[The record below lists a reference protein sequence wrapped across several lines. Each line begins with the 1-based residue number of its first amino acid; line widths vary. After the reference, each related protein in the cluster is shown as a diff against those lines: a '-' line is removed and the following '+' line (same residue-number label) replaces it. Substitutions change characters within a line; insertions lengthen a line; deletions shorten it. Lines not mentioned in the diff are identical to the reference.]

1 MLQPQDLALTI
12 LGAYVR
18 RPQQRTWSGA
28 MVEVLREFEFS
39 IEASRAALA
48 RLATRGLL
56 ERHRDGRFV
65 SYSLSPSAQE
75 LLADGDRRIF
85 SFGRTVA
92 RGDVWTF
99 LWHGLPEARRLERT
113 RLATQLRFL
122 GFGSLQD
129 GVWVAASDREPEV
142 LRLLARLEIGDF
154 ASVFSGRLS
163 RDLEPAALIATAWN
177 LERVGEAYAGF
188 VERYAGLADA
198 AGRERLDDRA
208 AFVTRT
214 RMIDEFRAF
223 PSLDP
228 ELPAALAPET
238 FARRTRAVEI
248 FDAVYTGLEPSA
260 ARHFAALVE
269 RD

>member
-28 MVEVLREFEFS
+28 MVAVLHEFGFS

-65 SYSLSPSAQE
+65 SYSLSPAAQE

-92 RGDVWTF
+92 RGDLWTF

-113 RLATQLRFL
+113 RLAAQLRFL

-142 LRLLARLEIGDF
+142 LRLLDRLEIGEF

-163 RDLEPAALIATAWN
+163 RELTPSALIATAWN
-177 LERVGEAYAGF
+177 LERAGEAYAGF
-188 VERYAGLADA
+188 VERYAAFDDPPA
-198 AGRERLDDRA
+198 RERLDDRA
-208 AFVTRT
+208 AFVART
-214 RMIDEFRAF
+214 RMLDEFRAF
-223 PSLDP
+223 PSIDP
-228 ELPAALAPET
+228 ELPATLAPET
-238 FARRTRAVEI
+238 FAQRTRAVEL
-248 FDAVYTGLEPSA
+248 FDRVYSGLEAGA
-260 ARHFAALVE
+260 ARHFASLVE